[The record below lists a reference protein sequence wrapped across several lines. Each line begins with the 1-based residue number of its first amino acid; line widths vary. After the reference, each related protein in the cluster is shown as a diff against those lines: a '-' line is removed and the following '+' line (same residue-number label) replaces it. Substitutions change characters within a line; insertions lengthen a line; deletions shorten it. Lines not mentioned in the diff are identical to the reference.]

1 MRNNVTRGM
10 DWEKTLLI
18 NMLSH
23 LERDNN
29 FAERAIFTST
39 YKLLAMLM
47 VYELWTIKHFLVEI
61 NFFIPLPIV
70 SYLFFSSYH
79 NYCTSC
85 ILHKS
90 RNVLPDAIEPKGPN
104 NFLRGCCQKSSSLGK
119 KVKKTSLSEI
129 HDKTIGNPRIRISLE
144 LGYYH
149 GSVDDSRAANVFN
162 II

>member
-47 VYELWTIKHFLVEI
+47 VYEL
-61 NFFIPLPIV
+61 
-70 SYLFFSSYH
+70 
-79 NYCTSC
+79 
-85 ILHKS
+85 
-90 RNVLPDAIEPKGPN
+90 
-104 NFLRGCCQKSSSLGK
+104 
-119 KVKKTSLSEI
+119 
-129 HDKTIGNPRIRISLE
+129 
-144 LGYYH
+144 
-149 GSVDDSRAANVFN
+149 
-162 II
+162 